1 MFILNYAKVTG
12 IALVAHA
19 VSHIVASTI
28 NPADPAVIQ
37 KSNKSQGRFDRNRYL
52 QALRKSPRSSLT
64 LPLCQIVN

>member
-37 KSNKSQGRFDRNRYL
+37 KSNKSQGRFDRNRHKHVIENMHCYI
-52 QALRKSPRSSLT
+52 
-64 LPLCQIVN
+64 CEVDV